1 MMVRFLLAALCSALC
16 YLPLVSIAA
25 RLSPAEI
32 GALCVHADG
41 AAHCGRLIET
51 AQLQRLPGL
60 ARRDGANLLVSLY
73 PQGTATFTDVDDALN
88 ARSYSLWES
97 LDAINAVLLYTT
109 TNDATLFTLLQ
120 RRTNRRFEFPAEPV
134 LSPDRQRL
142 VTADVCRKGC
152 SNEIVVWRFSGDSIS
167 RELAWPT
174 PAEWSDA
181 AASWKDGE
189 TLHMDYSAGAQNA
202 DAALDRKLTDPAWT
216 RVPAP
221 R

>member
-1 MMVRFLLAALCSALC
+1 MLRFLLAALCSASC
-16 YLPLVSIAA
+16 CLPLAAVAA
-25 RLSPAEI
+25 RLTPAEI
-32 GALCVHADG
+32 GALCANADG

-60 ARRDGANLLVSLY
+60 ARRDGVNLLVSLY

-88 ARSYSLWES
+88 ARSYSLWDS

-109 TNDATLFTLLQ
+109 SNDATTFTLLQ

-152 SNEIVVWRFSGDSIS
+152 SNEIVVWKMSGDSIG
-167 RELAWPT
+167 RELAWT
-174 PAEWSDA
+174 VPAEWSDA

-189 TLHMDYSAGAQNA
+189 TLHMDYTGGAQNA
-202 DAALDRKLTDPAWT
+202 DASLDRKLTDPVWT
-216 RVPAP
+216 RLPAP